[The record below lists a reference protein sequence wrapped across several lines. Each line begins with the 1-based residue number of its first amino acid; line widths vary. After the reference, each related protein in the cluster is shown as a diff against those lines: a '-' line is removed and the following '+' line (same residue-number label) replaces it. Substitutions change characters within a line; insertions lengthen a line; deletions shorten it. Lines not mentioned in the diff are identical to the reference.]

1 MLRPMRFNELLEL
14 CIQYE
19 ATCAINKQN
28 QPVDQVGK
36 TIHGSKLIKSI
47 KVEFLDDTWII
58 FDIVDEL
65 KFRSK
70 PTSNKTK

>member
-1 MLRPMRFNELLEL
+1 MRFNEILEL

-19 ATCAINKQN
+19 AQCRINKYN
-28 QPVDQVGK
+28 KPVDQVGK
-36 TIHGSKLIKSI
+36 TIPGSKLIKSI
-47 KVEFLDDTWII
+47 TVHFLDDTWIFFKI
-58 FDIVDEL
+58 IDES